1 MKKLVTILDLSLE
14 EILSLIDLALFF
26 KRNRKNKKGDMPL
39 KGKIIALIFEKP
51 STRTRLS
58 FEAAMYQ
65 LGGQTVFLT
74 KDVTQLSR
82 EEPIKDTARVLSAY
96 VDAIVMRTYTQ
107 KVINEVANWASI
119 SVINALSDEYHP
131 TQVLSD
137 LLTVKQ
143 YKGGLDGLKIAWLGD
158 GNNVANSWINAAI
171 RINFFLYLACP
182 KGYEPKMEIVKKT
195 KRKNIVLTNDPI
207 EAIKDADVV
216 NTDVW
221 MSMGEKKQKEKK
233 VFYPYQ
239 INQNLLGLAKP
250 DVIVMHCLPSHR
262 GEEITE
268 EVIEGP
274 KSVVFKQAENKLYM
288 AKAILKKLLG

>member
-1 MKKLVTILDLSLE
+1 
-14 EILSLIDLALFF
+14 
-26 KRNRKNKKGDMPL
+26 
-39 KGKIIALIFEKP
+39 
-51 STRTRLS
+51 
-58 FEAAMYQ
+58 
-65 LGGQTVFLT
+65 
-74 KDVTQLSR
+74 
-82 EEPIKDTARVLSAY
+82 
-96 VDAIVMRTYTQ
+96 
-107 KVINEVANWASI
+107 
-119 SVINALSDEYHP
+119 
-131 TQVLSD
+131 
-137 LLTVKQ
+137 
-143 YKGGLDGLKIAWLGD
+143 
-158 GNNVANSWINAAI
+158 
-171 RINFFLYLACP
+171 
-182 KGYEPKMEIVKKT
+182 MEIVKKT